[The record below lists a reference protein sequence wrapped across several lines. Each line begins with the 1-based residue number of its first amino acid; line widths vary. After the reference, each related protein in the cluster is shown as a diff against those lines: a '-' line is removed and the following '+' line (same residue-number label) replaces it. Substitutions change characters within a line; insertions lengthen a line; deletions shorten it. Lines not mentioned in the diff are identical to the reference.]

1 MTFDYIEGFS
11 RWGVNGCDQSLWTMG
26 YRAAVRWDR
35 LFEDLEGQAGELE
48 REERDAL
55 VDELRDGTWA
65 ETRWR
70 QLLGGRVALEVR
82 AAGRVE
88 GEVTL
93 ANDTLVQISG
103 ERTDH
108 VVSAGAVLVVHATE
122 RRADDPG
129 RVTASLGW
137 GHVFRAVR
145 DSGDEIVVRLVD
157 GSSREGTV
165 AAVGGDFVRLATPA
179 GRAQDVVWDN
189 IVMVSGRT

>member
-1 MTFDYIEGFS
+1 MTFDYIEVLS
-11 RWGVNGCDQSLWTMG
+11 VTSVNGSRQHLWTVG

-35 LFEDLEGQAGELE
+35 LFDDLEGQADELE

-65 ETRWR
+65 ETGWR
-70 QLLGGRVALEVR
+70 QLLGGRVALEVLGG
-82 AAGRVE
+82 ARVE

-93 ANDTLVQISG
+93 ANDQVVQISG
-103 ERTDH
+103 ERGDH
-108 VVSAGAVLVVHATE
+108 VVSAGAVLVVHASG

-129 RVTASLGW
+129 RVAASLGW
-137 GHVFRAVR
+137 GHVFRALR
-145 DSGDEIVVRLVD
+145 DAGEEVVVRLVD

-165 AAVGGDFVRLATPA
+165 VAVGGDFVRLATPS
-179 GRAQDVVWDN
+179 GRGQDLVWTA